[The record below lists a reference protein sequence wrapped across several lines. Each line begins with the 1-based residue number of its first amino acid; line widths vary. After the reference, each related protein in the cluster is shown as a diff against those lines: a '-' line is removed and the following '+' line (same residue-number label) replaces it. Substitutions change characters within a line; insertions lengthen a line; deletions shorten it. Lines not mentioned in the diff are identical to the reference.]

1 MTISLRL
8 DKQQAK
14 RLEAAAKAK
23 GISKSALVRLCL
35 DEYLGHERQKPTAWE
50 LGEHLF
56 GCYSSG
62 EGDLS
67 ERAEEI
73 VKERVHAKRARANR
87 R

>member
-8 DKQQAK
+8 DKQRAK

-35 DEYLGHERQKPTAWE
+35 DEYLGSDREEPTSWQ

-62 EGDLS
+62 QGNLS

>member
-8 DKQQAK
+8 DKQRAK
-14 RLEAAAKAK
+14 RLEAAAKAT
-23 GISKSALVRLCL
+23 GLSKSALVRRCL
-35 DEYLGHERQKPTAWE
+35 DEFLGREEQKPTAWE

-56 GCYSSG
+56 GCDSSG
-62 EGDLS
+62 HGDLS

-73 VKERVHAKRARANR
+73 VKERIHARRARPNR